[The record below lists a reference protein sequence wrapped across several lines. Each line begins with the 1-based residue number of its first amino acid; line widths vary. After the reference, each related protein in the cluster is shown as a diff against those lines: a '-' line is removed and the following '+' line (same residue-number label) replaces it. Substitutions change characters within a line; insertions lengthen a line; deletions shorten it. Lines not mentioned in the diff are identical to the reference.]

1 MPDPPL
7 SIPQAVVNWVR
18 GVFAEVNHR
27 TSVKLSRN
35 ANVWETSLDMTV
47 IEQLSQ
53 FSAPFKFPS
62 NWIVRIETH
71 YLGGG
76 RYWGRWEVADLGIL
90 IVFRRSSQV
99 LATKVALL
107 QSKRLYADEIENAA
121 EDIELDYAIGFGRL
135 LESDS
140 EYRSVVKPRTFHFS
154 SQSRYRAL
162 EYSGDQYKAIL
173 KYTQD
178 TSIQVHYLLYNP
190 LTLPWTVVVPVING
204 STPKSTEE
212 TVCCRAIGAG
222 VLDTKLRAASVA
234 AGDNPSFA
242 QICGADPHR
251 PDLDNWRLETFVADL
266 VLGCKEGYLAGKT
279 PFEDEGLFRVFNR
292 RSGPISAAISVTI
305 DAPEG

>member
-7 SIPQAVVNWVR
+7 SIPQPVVDWVR
-18 GVFAEVNHR
+18 GVFAEVNRR

-53 FSAPFKFPS
+53 FAAPFKFPS

-76 RYWGRWEVADLGIL
+76 RYWGRWEIADLGVL
-90 IVFRRSSQV
+90 IVFRRRGQV
-99 LATKVALL
+99 IATKVALL
-107 QSKRLYADEIENAA
+107 QSKRLYPDEIESTG
-121 EDIELDYAIGFGRL
+121 EDMELDYAIGFGRL

-140 EYRSVVKPRTFHFS
+140 EYRGVVKPRTFHFS
-154 SQSRYRAL
+154 PQSRYRAL
-162 EYSGDQYKAIL
+162 EYNGDQYKAIL

-178 TSIQVHYLLYNP
+178 TNIQVHYLLYNP
-190 LTLPWTVVVPVING
+190 LTLPWTVEVPVTEG
-204 STPKSTEE
+204 SISKSAEE
-212 TVCCRAIGAG
+212 TACCRAIGAG
-222 VLDTKLRAASVA
+222 IMNAKLSAASLS
-234 AGDNPSFA
+234 AGDNPAFA
-242 QICGADPHR
+242 QICGADPR
-251 PDLDNWRLETFVADL
+251 KPDLDNWRLETFVADL

-292 RSGPISAAISVTI
+292 RSGPISAAISITL